1 MSIYILEKYG
11 MDTTEKKLT
20 VYKENWLEDCK
31 AADI

>member
-1 MSIYILEKYG
+1 

-31 AADI
+31 AADIWT